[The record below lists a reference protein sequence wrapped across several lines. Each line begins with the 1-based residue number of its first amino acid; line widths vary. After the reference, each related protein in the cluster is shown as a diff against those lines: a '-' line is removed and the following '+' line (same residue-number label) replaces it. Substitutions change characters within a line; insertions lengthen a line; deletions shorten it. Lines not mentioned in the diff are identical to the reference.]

1 MCCLVYFKVVKYPE
15 VSLRYLERV
24 QYMLCCLFLGGLVSR
39 GITEIS
45 GESTVCVVL
54 FISRWYSIPR
64 YH

>member
-1 MCCLVYFKVVKYPE
+1 M

-24 QYMLCCLFLGGLVSR
+24 QYMLSCLFLGGIVSR

-45 GESTVCVVL
+45 GESAIHVVL
-54 FISRWYSIPR
+54 FISRWYSIPW

>member
-1 MCCLVYFKVVKYPE
+1 
-15 VSLRYLERV
+15 
-24 QYMLCCLFLGGLVSR
+24 MLCCLFLGGIESH

-45 GESTVCVVL
+45 GESAVHVVLFISSGIVSRGITEVSGGSAVHVVL